1 MTLFIGYNTSCQRIC
16 NVEASVVSSQAHVE
30 RLGSQFWLRDVLQ
43 SGYALKLVK
52 DSGVTYEEVA
62 DIVGVTRMQ
71 VFRYLHGLVARPR
84 PAHAL
89 RLARLLQQ
97 LEVMISAS

>member
-1 MTLFIGYNTSCQRIC
+1 MIGK
-16 NVEASVVSSQAHVE
+16 VDLEL
-30 RLGSQFWLRDVLQ
+30 LGTQMWLRNMLQ
-43 SGYALKLVK
+43 SGRALEIVK

-71 VFRYLHGLVARPR
+71 VFRYVHGRVVRPR

-97 LEVMISAS
+97 LEVITHAR

>member
-1 MTLFIGYNTSCQRIC
+1 MSGKVDL
-16 NVEASVVSSQAHVE
+16 EL
-30 RLGSQFWLRDVLQ
+30 LGTQMWLRNMLQ
-43 SGYALKLVK
+43 SGRALEIVK

-71 VFRYLHGLVARPR
+71 VFRYLHGRVARPR